1 MPSIKLRTRSRTP
14 VQLGRT
20 SREKVGRSSQLA
32 NVGRR
37 ASCYC
42 FAWRGLHRRGNAGI
56 VWVRQPG
63 DYATFNSN
71 QPNYATIR
79 DGTHQRAQAAA
90 KMIVQALKERSPNTS
105 TGSTSPKRPKGH
117 VIH

>member
-56 VWVRQPG
+56 VWVGQPG

-71 QPNYATIR
+71 QPSYATAKWL
-79 DGTHQRAQAAA
+79 GTVEAATREEA
-90 KMIVQALKERSPNTS
+90 FAEGAEKVNHPEERLMAVRKALEL
-105 TGSTSPKRPKGH
+105 
-117 VIH
+117 